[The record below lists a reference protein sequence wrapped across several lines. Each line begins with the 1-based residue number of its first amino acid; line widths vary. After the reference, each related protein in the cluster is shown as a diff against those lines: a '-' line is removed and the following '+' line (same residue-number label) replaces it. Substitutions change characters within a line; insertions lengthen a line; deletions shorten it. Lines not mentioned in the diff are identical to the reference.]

1 MENSRIIDE
10 RKKLGLSQAELASK
24 LKVSQKSISKYERG
38 NRRPSYETLLAMSSI
53 FGVSVDYLIG
63 NDTAANTC
71 STPKKQ
77 VVSGGYDNSIG
88 YWILET
94 GLGYDE
100 VAQKLG
106 ISEDLLMD
114 YIEERIDI
122 PYQILIALSEIC
134 EVSTDCLL
142 GLISKSRKKDFDNV
156 LPFRYDYQIAKR
168 IRKLCQESNVD
179 TKSSFLENLLCL
191 SSKEVFYLI
200 EYGFIPHMDTLIKL
214 ADYFNVSTDYLLCQI
229 DDQSEKMLRS
239 FCQLDEDNKDIIIG
253 KIKECIKEQRY
264 ESSVAA
270 DGKYVDSQGKS
281 QPSSGTG
288 GGTMA
293 V

>member
-1 MENSRIIDE
+1 MLMPDLANRIKSLRLSAGLTQEEFGKKFGIVKSTVSLYESGKSSPNDE
-10 RKKLGLSQAELASK
+10 IKKK
-24 LKVSQKSISKYERG
+24 ICDYFDV
-38 NRRPSYETLLAMSSI
+38 TL
-53 FGVSVDYLIG
+53 DYLVGFSNNKPI
-63 NDTAANTC
+63 
-71 STPKKQ
+71 PKQ
-77 VVSGGYDNSIG
+77 QIIPGGYDNSIRH
-88 YWILET
+88 WILKT

-114 YIEERIDI
+114 YVEENITI
-122 PYQILIALSEIC
+122 PYQTLIALSEIC

-142 GLISKSRKKDFDNV
+142 GLKSKSREKDLNNV
-156 LPFRYDYQIAKR
+156 LPFRYDYRIAKR

-229 DDQSEKMLRS
+229 DDQSEKVLHS
-239 FCQLDEDNKDIIIG
+239 FYQLDEDNKDIIIG

-264 ESSVAA
+264 ESVAA
-270 DGKYVDSQGKS
+270 DPMPLKKTGTDSPK
-281 QPSSGTG
+281 
-288 GGTMA
+288 
-293 V
+293 

>member
-1 MENSRIIDE
+1 MPDLANRIKSLRLSAGLTQEEFGKKFGIVKSTVSLYESGKSSPNDE
-10 RKKLGLSQAELASK
+10 IKKK
-24 LKVSQKSISKYERG
+24 ICDYFDV
-38 NRRPSYETLLAMSSI
+38 TL
-53 FGVSVDYLIG
+53 DYLVGFSDNKPI
-63 NDTAANTC
+63 
-71 STPKKQ
+71 PKRQ
-77 VVSGGYDNSIG
+77 IIPGEYNNSIG
-88 YWILET
+88 HWILKT

-114 YIEERIDI
+114 YIEENITI

-142 GLISKSRKKDFDNV
+142 GLKSKSREKDLNNV
-156 LPFRYDYQIAKR
+156 LPFRYDYRIAKR

-229 DDQSEKMLRS
+229 DEQSEKVLRS
-239 FCQLDEDNKDIIIG
+239 FYQLDEDNKDIILG

-264 ESSVAA
+264 ESVAA
-270 DGKYVDSQGKS
+270 DAMPLKKTGTDSPK
-281 QPSSGTG
+281 
-288 GGTMA
+288 
-293 V
+293 

>member
-24 LKVSQKSISKYERG
+24 LKISQKSISKYERG
-38 NRRPSYETLLAMSSI
+38 TRRPSYETLLAMSSI

-63 NDTAANTC
+63 NDT
-71 STPKKQ
+71 STST
-77 VVSGGYDNSIG
+77 VSMSKRQITPGGYNNSIG
-88 YWILET
+88 HWILKT

-114 YIEERIDI
+114 YVEENITI

-142 GLISKSRKKDFDNV
+142 GLKSKSREKDLNNV
-156 LPFRYDYQIAKR
+156 LPFRYDYRIAKR

-229 DDQSEKMLRS
+229 DDQSEKVLHS
-239 FCQLDEDNKDIIIG
+239 FYQLDEDNKDIIIG
-253 KIKECIKEQRY
+253 KIKECIKEQRN
-264 ESSVAA
+264 ESVAA
-270 DGKYVDSQGKS
+270 D
-281 QPSSGTG
+281 PSPLKKTGTDNPKK
-288 GGTMA
+288 
-293 V
+293 

>member
-24 LKVSQKSISKYERG
+24 LKISQKSISKYERG
-38 NRRPSYETLLAMSSI
+38 TRRPSYETLLAMSSI

-63 NDTAANTC
+63 NDT
-71 STPKKQ
+71 STST
-77 VVSGGYDNSIG
+77 VSMSKRQITPGGYNNSIG
-88 YWILET
+88 HWILKT

-114 YIEERIDI
+114 YVEENIPI

-142 GLISKSRKKDFDNV
+142 GLKSKSREKDLNNV
-156 LPFRYDYQIAKR
+156 LPFRYDYRIAKR

-229 DDQSEKMLRS
+229 DDQSEKVLHS
-239 FCQLDEDNKDIIIG
+239 FYQLDEDNKDIIIG
-253 KIKECIKEQRY
+253 KIKECIKEQRN
-264 ESSVAA
+264 ESVAA
-270 DGKYVDSQGKS
+270 D
-281 QPSSGTG
+281 PSPLKKTGTDNPKK
-288 GGTMA
+288 
-293 V
+293 

>member
-1 MENSRIIDE
+1 
-10 RKKLGLSQAELASK
+10 
-24 LKVSQKSISKYERG
+24 
-38 NRRPSYETLLAMSSI
+38 MSSI

-63 NDTAANTC
+63 NDTSANTC

-142 GLISKSRKKDFDNV
+142 GLISKSREKDFDNV

-179 TKSSFLENLLCL
+179 TKSSFWRTC
-191 SSKEVFYLI
+191 Y
-200 EYGFIPHMDTLIKL
+200 
-214 ADYFNVSTDYLLCQI
+214 ACQAKKFSI
-229 DDQSEKMLRS
+229 
-239 FCQLDEDNKDIIIG
+239 
-253 KIKECIKEQRY
+253 
-264 ESSVAA
+264 
-270 DGKYVDSQGKS
+270 
-281 QPSSGTG
+281 
-288 GGTMA
+288 
-293 V
+293 

>member
-1 MENSRIIDE
+1 MPDLANRIKSLRLSAGLTQEEFGKKFGIVKSTVSLYESGKSSPNDE
-10 RKKLGLSQAELASK
+10 IKKK
-24 LKVSQKSISKYERG
+24 ICDYFDV
-38 NRRPSYETLLAMSSI
+38 TL
-53 FGVSVDYLIG
+53 DYLVGFSDNKPI
-63 NDTAANTC
+63 
-71 STPKKQ
+71 PKRQ
-77 VVSGGYDNSIG
+77 IIPGEYNNSIG
-88 YWILET
+88 HWILKT

-114 YIEERIDI
+114 YIEENITI

-142 GLISKSRKKDFDNV
+142 GLKSKSREKDLNNV
-156 LPFRYDYQIAKR
+156 LPFRYDYRIAKR

-229 DDQSEKMLRS
+229 DEQSEKVLRS
-239 FCQLDEDNKDIIIG
+239 FYQLDEDNKDIILG
-253 KIKECIKEQRY
+253 RIKECIKEQRY
-264 ESSVAA
+264 ESVAA
-270 DGKYVDSQGKS
+270 DAMPLKKTGTDSPK
-281 QPSSGTG
+281 
-288 GGTMA
+288 
-293 V
+293 

>member
-24 LKVSQKSISKYERG
+24 LKISQKSISKYERG
-38 NRRPSYETLLAMSSI
+38 TRRPSYETLLAMSSI

-63 NDTAANTC
+63 NDT
-71 STPKKQ
+71 STST
-77 VVSGGYDNSIG
+77 VSMSKRQITPGGYNNSIG
-88 YWILET
+88 HWILKT

-114 YIEERIDI
+114 YVEENITI

-142 GLISKSRKKDFDNV
+142 GLKSKSREKDLNNV
-156 LPFRYDYQIAKR
+156 LPFRYDYRIAKR

-229 DDQSEKMLRS
+229 DDQSEKVLRS
-239 FCQLDEDNKDIIIG
+239 FYQLDEDNKDIIIG

-264 ESSVAA
+264 ESVAA
-270 DGKYVDSQGKS
+270 DPMPLKKT
-281 QPSSGTG
+281 GTDNPK
-288 GGTMA
+288 
-293 V
+293 

>member
-24 LKVSQKSISKYERG
+24 LKISQKSISKYERG
-38 NRRPSYETLLAMSSI
+38 TRRPSYETLLAMSSI
-53 FGVSVDYLIG
+53 FGVSIDYLIG
-63 NDTAANTC
+63 NDT
-71 STPKKQ
+71 STSTFSMSKRQITPR
-77 VVSGGYDNSIG
+77 GYNNSISH
-88 YWILET
+88 WILKT
-94 GLGYDE
+94 GLGHDE

-114 YIEERIDI
+114 YVEENITI

-142 GLISKSRKKDFDNV
+142 GLKSKSREKDLNNV
-156 LPFRYDYQIAKR
+156 LPFRYDYRIAKR

-214 ADYFNVSTDYLLCQI
+214 ADYCTAPLIFNITTASV
-229 DDQSEKMLRS
+229 
-239 FCQLDEDNKDIIIG
+239 
-253 KIKECIKEQRY
+253 QRQ
-264 ESSVAA
+264 E
-270 DGKYVDSQGKS
+270 
-281 QPSSGTG
+281 
-288 GGTMA
+288 
-293 V
+293 

>member
-1 MENSRIIDE
+1 MGVIKQTVSSWENNISEPNSEI
-10 RKKLGLSQAELASK
+10 LLNMAS
-24 LKVSQKSISKYERG
+24 V
-38 NRRPSYETLLAMSSI
+38 
-53 FGVSVDYLIG
+53 FDVSVDYLLG
-63 NDTAANTC
+63 NDTPTNTFSIC
-71 STPKKQ
+71 KREMTP
-77 VVSGGYDNSIG
+77 GGYDNSIRH
-88 YWILET
+88 WILKT

-114 YIEERIDI
+114 YVEENIPI

-142 GLISKSRKKDFDNV
+142 GLKSKSREKDLNNV
-156 LPFRYDYQIAKR
+156 LPFRYDYRIAKR

-229 DDQSEKMLRS
+229 DDQSEKVLRS
-239 FCQLDEDNKDIIIG
+239 FYQLDEDNKDIIIG

-264 ESSVAA
+264 ESVAA
-270 DGKYVDSQGKS
+270 DPMPLKKTGTDSPK
-281 QPSSGTG
+281 
-288 GGTMA
+288 
-293 V
+293 

>member
-24 LKVSQKSISKYERG
+24 LKISQKSISKYERG
-38 NRRPSYETLLAMSSI
+38 TRRPSYETLLAMSSI

-63 NDTAANTC
+63 NDIPANTF
-71 STPKKQ
+71 SMSKRQIAPD
-77 VVSGGYDNSIG
+77 GYDNSICH
-88 YWILET
+88 WILKT

-106 ISEDLLMD
+106 ISENLLMD
-114 YIEERIDI
+114 YVEENITI

-142 GLISKSRKKDFDNV
+142 GLKSKSREKDLNNV
-156 LPFRYDYQIAKR
+156 LPFRYDYRIARR

-229 DDQSEKMLRS
+229 DDQSEKVLRS
-239 FCQLDEDNKDIIIG
+239 FYQLDEDNKDIIIG
-253 KIKECIKEQRY
+253 KIKECIKEQRH
-264 ESSVAA
+264 ESVAA
-270 DGKYVDSQGKS
+270 DEALKKT
-281 QPSSGTG
+281 GT
-288 GGTMA
+288 TNLA
-293 V
+293 K